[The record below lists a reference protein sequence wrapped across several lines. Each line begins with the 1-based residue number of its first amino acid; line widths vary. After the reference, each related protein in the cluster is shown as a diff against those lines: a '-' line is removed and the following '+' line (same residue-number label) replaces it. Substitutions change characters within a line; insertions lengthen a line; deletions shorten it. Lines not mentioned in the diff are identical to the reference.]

1 MTETT
6 DYTLILIHALTIT
19 ITLTVTLTMMLLML
33 EVMETM
39 ERRSE

>member
-19 ITLTVTLTMMLLML
+19 LTLTMMLLML